1 MLNLSWNL
9 FLKIFQNL
17 NITSHEFKFVLGTHL
32 LLQQGTSKNKA
43 DVVIFFF
50 STHFQKLKRFAHFI
64 RLILL
69 HTCKNKFQLQPFSA
83 KKSIAKAVA
92 LNYISPKVYRI
103 THHAQIFTATAT
115 TNATWKNRKVRNII
129 TGYRAMP
136 IWLGAFS
143 NIIWN
148 QWTSVK

>member
-69 HTCKNKFQLQPFSA
+69 HTCKNKFQWQPFSA
-83 KKSIAKAVA
+83 KRIYCKGRSSKLYFSKGIQNNPPRSNFHCYSYHKCY
-92 LNYISPKVYRI
+92 LRKPK
-103 THHAQIFTATAT
+103 
-115 TNATWKNRKVRNII
+115 
-129 TGYRAMP
+129 
-136 IWLGAFS
+136 S
-143 NIIWN
+143 NIII
-148 QWTSVK
+148 TEI